1 MEVFRNSSL
10 KKFNTFNV
18 DEKAKVLVEIDRV
31 SDLFTFLS
39 KENQKDK
46 MLVLGGGSNILF
58 TKSYEG
64 IIISLKN
71 KGIELIDEDENN
83 ILVEISSG
91 ESWNDFVVW
100 AVENNFGG
108 VENLS
113 LIPGN
118 VGAAPIQNIGA
129 YGVELKDVFHSC
141 KGIMLDTLNE
151 FEFTKSDCEFN
162 YRSSIFKSTLKNKTI
177 ITSVKL
183 NLTKSKHNF
192 NIDYKELKENLLD
205 TELTIK
211 NISDQVIQIRKS
223 KLPDPKIFGNCGSF
237 FKNPII
243 NISRHESLLNKFPD
257 IPFFKIDNNNYKIS
271 AAWLIDQSDFKNK
284 KVKNVG
290 VYSNQPL
297 VIINHGNA
305 KGKDILDFAK
315 EIKETVIGNFDIEL
329 EEEVLI
335 L

>member
-1 MEVFRNSSL
+1 MKVYRNGSL
-10 KKFNTFNV
+10 KKFNTFSV
-18 DEKAKVLVEIDRV
+18 DERAKVLVEIDKV
-31 SDLFTFLS
+31 NDLPTFLS
-39 KENQKDK
+39 KENHKDK

-71 KGIELIDEDENN
+71 KGIELIEEDENN
-83 ILVEISSG
+83 VLIKISSG
-91 ESWNDFVVW
+91 ESWNDFVLW
-100 AVENNFGG
+100 AVKNNFGG

-141 KGIMLDTLNE
+141 KGIMLDSLNE
-151 FEFTKSDCEFN
+151 FELTKSECEFN
-162 YRSSIFKSTLKNKTI
+162 YRSSIFKSTYRNKTI

-183 NLTKSKHNF
+183 ILTKSKHNF
-192 NIDYKELKENLLD
+192 NINYKGLKENLLD
-205 TELTIK
+205 RELTLK
-211 NISDQVIQIRKS
+211 NISDQVIRIRKS
-223 KLPDPKIFGNCGSF
+223 KLPDPKAFGNCGSF
-237 FKNPII
+237 FKNPIVDTL
-243 NISRHESLLNKFPD
+243 RHEYLLNKFPG

-271 AAWLIDQSDFKNK
+271 AAWLIDQSNFKNK

-290 VYSNQPL
+290 VYTNQPL

-305 KGKDILDFAK
+305 KGKDILHFANEVK
-315 EIKETVIGNFDIEL
+315 DTVHRNFEIEL

>member
-1 MEVFRNSSL
+1 MEVFRNGSL

-31 SDLFTFLS
+31 SDLFTFLT

-71 KGIELIDEDENN
+71 KGIKLIDEDENN

-129 YGVELKDVFHSC
+129 YGVELKDVFYSC

-192 NIDYKELKENLLD
+192 NVDYKELKENILD

-243 NISRHESLLNKFPD
+243 NISRHESLINKFPD

>member
-1 MEVFRNSSL
+1 MKVYRNGSL
-10 KKFNTFNV
+10 KKFNTFSV
-18 DEKAKVLVEIDRV
+18 DERAKVLVEIDKV
-31 SDLFTFLS
+31 NDLPTFLS
-39 KENQKDK
+39 KENHKDK

-71 KGIELIDEDENN
+71 KGIELIEEDENN
-83 ILVEISSG
+83 VLIKISSG
-91 ESWNDFVVW
+91 ESWNDFVLW
-100 AVENNFGG
+100 AVKNNFGG

-141 KGIMLDTLNE
+141 KGIMLDSLNE
-151 FEFTKSDCEFN
+151 FELTKSECEFN
-162 YRSSIFKSTLKNKTI
+162 YRSSIFKSTYRNKTI

-183 NLTKSKHNF
+183 ILTKSKHNF
-192 NIDYKELKENLLD
+192 NIDYKGLKENLLD
-205 TELTIK
+205 RELTLK
-211 NISDQVIQIRKS
+211 NISDQVIRIRKS
-223 KLPDPKIFGNCGSF
+223 KLPDPKAFGNCGSF

-243 NISRHESLLNKFPD
+243 DNLRYEYLLNKFPG

-271 AAWLIDQSDFKNK
+271 AAWLIDQSNFKNK

-290 VYSNQPL
+290 VYTNQPL

-305 KGKDILDFAK
+305 KGKDILHFANEVK
-315 EIKETVIGNFDIEL
+315 DTVHRNFEIEL

>member
-1 MEVFRNSSL
+1 MKVYRNGSL
-10 KKFNTFNV
+10 KKFNTFSV
-18 DEKAKVLVEIDRV
+18 DERAKVLVEIDKV
-31 SDLFTFLS
+31 NDLPTFLS
-39 KENQKDK
+39 KENHKDK

-71 KGIELIDEDENN
+71 KGIELIEEDENN
-83 ILVEISSG
+83 VLIKISSG
-91 ESWNDFVVW
+91 ESWNDFVLW
-100 AVENNFGG
+100 AVKNNFGG

-141 KGIMLDTLNE
+141 KGIMLDSLNE
-151 FEFTKSDCEFN
+151 FELTKSECEFN
-162 YRSSIFKSTLKNKTI
+162 YRSSIFKSTYRNKTI

-183 NLTKSKHNF
+183 ILTKSKHNF
-192 NIDYKELKENLLD
+192 NIDYKGLKENLLD
-205 TELTIK
+205 RELTLK
-211 NISDQVIQIRKS
+211 NISDQVIRIRKS
-223 KLPDPKIFGNCGSF
+223 KLPDPKAFGNCGSF
-237 FKNPII
+237 FKNPIVDTL
-243 NISRHESLLNKFPD
+243 RHEYLLNKFPG

-290 VYSNQPL
+290 VYTNQPL

-305 KGKDILDFAK
+305 KGKDILHFAN
-315 EIKETVIGNFDIEL
+315 EIKDTVHRNFEIEL
-329 EEEVLI
+329 KEEVLI

>member
-1 MEVFRNSSL
+1 MKVYRNGSL
-10 KKFNTFNV
+10 KKFNTFSV
-18 DEKAKVLVEIDRV
+18 DERAKVLVEIDKV
-31 SDLFTFLS
+31 NDLPTFLS
-39 KENQKDK
+39 KENHKDK

-71 KGIELIDEDENN
+71 KGIELIEEDENN
-83 ILVEISSG
+83 VLIKISSG
-91 ESWNDFVVW
+91 ESWNDFVLW
-100 AVENNFGG
+100 AVKNNFGG

-141 KGIMLDTLNE
+141 KGIMLDSLNE
-151 FEFTKSDCEFN
+151 FELTKSECEFN
-162 YRSSIFKSTLKNKTI
+162 YRSSIFKSTYRNKTI

-183 NLTKSKHNF
+183 ILTKSKHNF
-192 NIDYKELKENLLD
+192 NIDYKGLKENLLD
-205 TELTIK
+205 RELTLK
-211 NISDQVIQIRKS
+211 NISDQVIRIRKS
-223 KLPDPKIFGNCGSF
+223 KLPDPKAFGNCGSF

-243 NISRHESLLNKFPD
+243 DNLRHEYLLNKFPG

-271 AAWLIDQSDFKNK
+271 AAWLIDQSNFKNK

-290 VYSNQPL
+290 VYTNQPL

-305 KGKDILDFAK
+305 KGKDILHFANEVK
-315 EIKETVIGNFDIEL
+315 DTVHRNFQIEL

>member
-1 MEVFRNSSL
+1 MEVFRNGSL

-18 DEKAKVLVEIDRV
+18 DEKAKVLVEINRV

-129 YGVELKDVFHSC
+129 YGVELKDVFYSC

-192 NIDYKELKENLLD
+192 NVDYKELKENLLD

>member
-1 MEVFRNSSL
+1 MEVFRNGSL

-18 DEKAKVLVEIDRV
+18 DEKAKVLVEINRV

-71 KGIELIDEDENN
+71 KGIKLIDEDENN

-129 YGVELKDVFHSC
+129 YGVELKDVFYSC

-243 NISRHESLLNKFPD
+243 NISRHESLINKFPD

>member
-1 MEVFRNSSL
+1 MEVLRNSSL

-31 SDLFTFLS
+31 SDLFTFLT

-71 KGIELIDEDENN
+71 KGIKLIDEDENN

-129 YGVELKDVFHSC
+129 YGVELKDVFYSC

-192 NIDYKELKENLLD
+192 NVDYKELKENLLD

-243 NISRHESLLNKFPD
+243 NISRHESLINKFPD

>member
-1 MEVFRNSSL
+1 MEVFRNGSL

-151 FEFTKSDCEFN
+151 FEFTKLDCEFN

>member
-1 MEVFRNSSL
+1 MEVFRNGSL

-31 SDLFTFLS
+31 SDLFTFLT

-71 KGIELIDEDENN
+71 KGIKLIDEDENN

-129 YGVELKDVFHSC
+129 YGVELKDVFYSC

-192 NIDYKELKENLLD
+192 NVDYKELKENLLD

-243 NISRHESLLNKFPD
+243 NISRHESLINKFPD

-305 KGKDILDFAK
+305 KGKDILHFAN
-315 EIKETVIGNFDIEL
+315 EIKGTVYGNFEIEL

>member
-1 MEVFRNSSL
+1 MEVFRNGSL

-18 DEKAKVLVEIDRV
+18 DEKAKVLVEINRV

-58 TKSYEG
+58 TKTYEG

-151 FEFTKSDCEFN
+151 FEFTKLDCEFN

-183 NLTKSKHNF
+183 NLTKSNHNY

-243 NISRHESLLNKFPD
+243 NISRHESLINKFPD

>member
-1 MEVFRNSSL
+1 MEVFRNGSL

-18 DEKAKVLVEIDRV
+18 DEKAKVLVEIDRIG
-31 SDLFTFLS
+31 DLFTFLT

>member
-1 MEVFRNSSL
+1 MEVFRNGSL

-18 DEKAKVLVEIDRV
+18 DEKAKVLVEINRV

-58 TKSYEG
+58 TKTYEG

-151 FEFTKSDCEFN
+151 FEFTKLDCEFN

-243 NISRHESLLNKFPD
+243 NISRYESLLNKFPD

>member
-1 MEVFRNSSL
+1 MEVFRNGSL

-18 DEKAKVLVEIDRV
+18 DEKAKVLVEINRV

-71 KGIELIDEDENN
+71 KGIKLIDEDENN

-151 FEFTKSDCEFN
+151 FEFTKLDCEFN

-192 NIDYKELKENLLD
+192 NVDYKELKENLLD

-243 NISRHESLLNKFPD
+243 NISRHESLINKFPD

>member
-1 MEVFRNSSL
+1 MKVYRNGSL
-10 KKFNTFNV
+10 KKFNTFSV
-18 DEKAKVLVEIDRV
+18 DERAKVLVEIDKV
-31 SDLFTFLS
+31 NDLPTFLS
-39 KENQKDK
+39 KENHKDK

-71 KGIELIDEDENN
+71 KGIELIEEDENN
-83 ILVEISSG
+83 VLIKISSG
-91 ESWNDFVVW
+91 ESWNDFVLW
-100 AVENNFGG
+100 AVKNNFGG

-141 KGIMLDTLNE
+141 KGIMLDSLNE
-151 FEFTKSDCEFN
+151 FELTKSECEFN
-162 YRSSIFKSTLKNKTI
+162 YRSSIFKSTYRNKTI

-183 NLTKSKHNF
+183 ILTKSKHNF
-192 NIDYKELKENLLD
+192 NIDYKGLKENLLD
-205 TELTIK
+205 RELTLK
-211 NISDQVIQIRKS
+211 NISDQVIRIRKS
-223 KLPDPKIFGNCGSF
+223 KLPDPKAFGNCGSF
-237 FKNPII
+237 FKNPIVDTL
-243 NISRHESLLNKFPD
+243 RHEYLLNKFPG

-271 AAWLIDQSDFKNK
+271 AAWLIDQSNFKNK

-290 VYSNQPL
+290 VYTNQPL

-305 KGKDILDFAK
+305 KGKDILHFAN
-315 EIKETVIGNFDIEL
+315 EIKDTVHRNFEIEL

>member
-1 MEVFRNSSL
+1 MEVFRNGSL

-58 TKSYEG
+58 TKTYEG

-129 YGVELKDVFHSC
+129 YGVELKDVFYSC

-243 NISRHESLLNKFPD
+243 NISRHESLINKFPD

>member
-1 MEVFRNSSL
+1 MKVYRNGSL
-10 KKFNTFNV
+10 KKFNTFSV
-18 DEKAKVLVEIDRV
+18 DERAKVLVEIDKV
-31 SDLFTFLS
+31 NDLPTFLS

-71 KGIELIDEDENN
+71 KGIELIDADENN
-83 ILVEISSG
+83 VLVEVSSG
-91 ESWNDFVVW
+91 ESWNDFVLW

-141 KGIMLDTLNE
+141 KGIMLDSLNE
-151 FEFTKSDCEFN
+151 FELTKSECEFN
-162 YRSSIFKSTLKNKTI
+162 YRSSIFKSTYRNKTI

-183 NLTKSKHNF
+183 ILTKSKHNF
-192 NIDYKELKENLLD
+192 NIDYKGLKENLLD
-205 TELTIK
+205 RELTLK
-211 NISDQVIQIRKS
+211 NISDQVIRIRKS
-223 KLPDPKIFGNCGSF
+223 KLPDPKAFGNCGSF

-243 NISRHESLLNKFPD
+243 DNLRHEYLLNKFPG

-271 AAWLIDQSDFKNK
+271 AAWLIDQSNFKNK

-290 VYSNQPL
+290 VYTNQPL

-305 KGKDILDFAK
+305 KGKDILHFANEVK
-315 EIKETVIGNFDIEL
+315 DTVHRNFQIEL

>member
-1 MEVFRNSSL
+1 MEVFRNGSL

-18 DEKAKVLVEIDRV
+18 DEKAKVLVEINRI

>member
-1 MEVFRNSSL
+1 MKVYRNGSL
-10 KKFNTFNV
+10 KKFNTFSV
-18 DEKAKVLVEIDRV
+18 DERAKVLVEIDKV
-31 SDLFTFLS
+31 SDLPTFLS

-71 KGIELIDEDENN
+71 KGIELIEEDENN
-83 ILVEISSG
+83 VLIKISSG
-91 ESWNDFVVW
+91 ESWNDFVLW
-100 AVENNFGG
+100 AVKNNFGG

-141 KGIMLDTLNE
+141 KGIMLDSLNE
-151 FEFTKSDCEFN
+151 FELTKSECEFN
-162 YRSSIFKSTLKNKTI
+162 YRSSIFKSTYRNKTI

-183 NLTKSKHNF
+183 ILTKSKHNF
-192 NIDYKELKENLLD
+192 NIDYKGLKENLLD
-205 TELTIK
+205 RELTLK
-211 NISDQVIQIRKS
+211 NISDQVIRIRKS
-223 KLPDPKIFGNCGSF
+223 KLPDPKAFGNCGSF
-237 FKNPII
+237 FKNPIVDTL
-243 NISRHESLLNKFPD
+243 RHEYLLNKFPG

-271 AAWLIDQSDFKNK
+271 AAWLIDQSNFKNK

-290 VYSNQPL
+290 VYTNQPL

-305 KGKDILDFAK
+305 KGKDILHFANEVK
-315 EIKETVIGNFDIEL
+315 DTVHRNFEIEL

>member
-1 MEVFRNSSL
+1 MEVFRNGSL

-18 DEKAKVLVEIDRV
+18 DEKAKVLVEINRV

>member
-1 MEVFRNSSL
+1 MEVFRNGSL

-18 DEKAKVLVEIDRV
+18 DEKAKVLVEINRV

-129 YGVELKDVFHSC
+129 YGVELKDVFYSC

>member
-1 MEVFRNSSL
+1 MEVFRNGSL

-18 DEKAKVLVEIDRV
+18 DEKAKVLVEINRV

-141 KGIMLDTLNE
+141 KGIMLDTLND

-183 NLTKSKHNF
+183 NLTKSNHNY

>member
-1 MEVFRNSSL
+1 MEVFRNGSL

-18 DEKAKVLVEIDRV
+18 DEKAKVLVEINRV

-58 TKSYEG
+58 TKTYEG

-129 YGVELKDVFHSC
+129 YGVELKDVFYSC

-192 NIDYKELKENLLD
+192 NVDYKELKENLLD

>member
-1 MEVFRNSSL
+1 MEVVRNGSL

-18 DEKAKVLVEIDRV
+18 DEKAKVLVEINRV

-58 TKSYEG
+58 TKTYEG

-151 FEFTKSDCEFN
+151 FEFTKLDCEFN

-243 NISRHESLLNKFPD
+243 NISRYESLLNKFPD

>member
-1 MEVFRNSSL
+1 MEVVRNGSL

-18 DEKAKVLVEIDRV
+18 DEKAKVLVEIDKV
-31 SDLFTFLS
+31 DDLFNFLS

-71 KGIELIDEDENN
+71 KGIELIDADENN
-83 ILVEISSG
+83 VLVEVSSG
-91 ESWNDFVVW
+91 ESWNDFVLW

-141 KGIMLDTLNE
+141 KGIMIDSLNE
-151 FEFTKSDCEFN
+151 FELTKEECEFN
-162 YRSSIFKSTLKNKTI
+162 YRSSIFKSIYKNKTI

-183 NLTKSKHNF
+183 ILTKSKHNF
-192 NIDYKELKENLLD
+192 NIEYKGLKEKLLGK
-205 TELTIK
+205 ELTIK
-211 NISDQVIQIRKS
+211 KISDQVIRIRKS
-223 KLPDPKIFGNCGSF
+223 KLPNPKSYGNCGSF
-237 FKNPII
+237 FKNPIV
-243 NISRHESLLNKFPD
+243 NISKHESLLNKFPD

-271 AAWLIDQSDFKNK
+271 AAWLIDQCNFKNK
-284 KVKNVG
+284 KINDVG

-305 KGKDILDFAK
+305 KGKDILHFAN
-315 EIKETVIGNFDIEL
+315 EIKGTVYGNFEIEL

>member
-1 MEVFRNSSL
+1 MEVFRNGSL

-18 DEKAKVLVEIDRV
+18 DEKAKVLVEINRI

-183 NLTKSKHNF
+183 NLTKSNHNY

>member
-1 MEVFRNSSL
+1 MKVYRNGSL
-10 KKFNTFNV
+10 KKFNTFSV
-18 DEKAKVLVEIDRV
+18 DERAKVLVEIDKV
-31 SDLFTFLS
+31 NDLPTFLS
-39 KENQKDK
+39 KENHKDK

-71 KGIELIDEDENN
+71 KGIELIEEDENN
-83 ILVEISSG
+83 VLIKISSG
-91 ESWNDFVVW
+91 ESWNDFVLW
-100 AVENNFGG
+100 AVKNNFGG

-141 KGIMLDTLNE
+141 KGIMLDSLNE
-151 FEFTKSDCEFN
+151 FELTKSECEFN
-162 YRSSIFKSTLKNKTI
+162 YRSSIFKSTYRNKTI

-183 NLTKSKHNF
+183 ILTKSKHNF
-192 NIDYKELKENLLD
+192 NIDYKGLKENLLD
-205 TELTIK
+205 RELTLK
-211 NISDQVIQIRKS
+211 NISDQVIRIRKS
-223 KLPDPKIFGNCGSF
+223 KLPDPKAFGNCGSF

-243 NISRHESLLNKFPD
+243 DNLRHEYLLNKFPG

-290 VYSNQPL
+290 VYTNQPL

-305 KGKDILDFAK
+305 KGKDILHFANEVK
-315 EIKETVIGNFDIEL
+315 DTVHRNFQIEL

>member
-1 MEVFRNSSL
+1 MEVVRNGSL

-18 DEKAKVLVEIDRV
+18 DEKAKVLVEIDKVR
-31 SDLFTFLS
+31 DLFTFLS

-71 KGIELIDEDENN
+71 KGIELIDADENN
-83 ILVEISSG
+83 VLVEVSSG
-91 ESWNDFVVW
+91 ESWNDFVLW

-129 YGVELKDVFHSC
+129 YGVELKNVFHSC
-141 KGIMLDTLNE
+141 KGIMIDSLNE
-151 FEFTKSDCEFN
+151 FELTKEECEFN
-162 YRSSIFKSTLKNKTI
+162 YRSSIFKSTYKNKTI

-183 NLTKSKHNF
+183 ILTKSKHNF
-192 NIDYKELKENLLD
+192 NIEYKGLKENLSGK
-205 TELTIK
+205 ELTIK
-211 NISDQVIQIRKS
+211 KISDQVIRIRKS
-223 KLPDPKIFGNCGSF
+223 KLPDPKYYGNCGSF
-237 FKNPII
+237 FKNTIV
-243 NISRHESLLNKFPD
+243 NILKHESLLNKFPD
-257 IPFFKIDNNNYKIS
+257 TPFFKIDNNNYKIS

-290 VYSNQPL
+290 VYTNQPL

-305 KGKDILDFAK
+305 KGKDILHFANEVK
-315 EIKETVIGNFDIEL
+315 DTVHRNFQIEL

>member
-1 MEVFRNSSL
+1 MEVFRNGSL

-18 DEKAKVLVEIDRV
+18 DEKAKVLVEINRV

-192 NIDYKELKENLLD
+192 NVDYKELKENLLD

-243 NISRHESLLNKFPD
+243 NISRHESLINKFPD

>member
-1 MEVFRNSSL
+1 MEVVRNGSL

-18 DEKAKVLVEIDRV
+18 DEKAKVLVEIDKV
-31 SDLFTFLS
+31 GDLFNFLS

-71 KGIELIDEDENN
+71 KGIKLIDEDENN

-113 LIPGN
+113 LVPGN

-129 YGVELKDVFHSC
+129 YGVELKDVFYSC

-192 NIDYKELKENLLD
+192 NVDYKELKENLLD

-243 NISRHESLLNKFPD
+243 NISRHESLINKFPD

>member
-1 MEVFRNSSL
+1 MEVFRNGSL

-18 DEKAKVLVEIDRV
+18 DEKAKVLVEINRV
-31 SDLFTFLS
+31 SDLFTFLT

-129 YGVELKDVFHSC
+129 YGVELKDVFYSC

-151 FEFTKSDCEFN
+151 FEFTKLDCEFN

-243 NISRHESLLNKFPD
+243 NISRHESLINKFPD

>member
-1 MEVFRNSSL
+1 MEVFRNGSL

-71 KGIELIDEDENN
+71 KGIKLIDEDENN

-129 YGVELKDVFHSC
+129 YGVELKDVFYSC

-192 NIDYKELKENLLD
+192 NVDYKELKENLLD

-243 NISRHESLLNKFPD
+243 NISRHESLINKFPD

>member
-1 MEVFRNSSL
+1 MEVFRNGSL

-18 DEKAKVLVEIDRV
+18 DEKAKVLVEINRV

-58 TKSYEG
+58 TKTYEG

-129 YGVELKDVFHSC
+129 YGVELKDVFYSC

-243 NISRHESLLNKFPD
+243 NISRHESLINKFPD

>member
-1 MEVFRNSSL
+1 MEVFRNGSL

-18 DEKAKVLVEIDRV
+18 DEKAKVLVEINRV
-31 SDLFTFLS
+31 SDLFTFLT

-71 KGIELIDEDENN
+71 KGIKLIDEDENN

-129 YGVELKDVFHSC
+129 YGVELKDVFYSC

-192 NIDYKELKENLLD
+192 NVDYKELKENLLD

-243 NISRHESLLNKFPD
+243 NISRHESLINKFPD

>member
-1 MEVFRNSSL
+1 MEVFRNGSL

-31 SDLFTFLS
+31 SDLFTFLT

-71 KGIELIDEDENN
+71 KGIKLIDEDENN

-243 NISRHESLLNKFPD
+243 NISRHESLINKFPD

>member
-1 MEVFRNSSL
+1 MKVYRNGSL
-10 KKFNTFNV
+10 KKFNTFSV
-18 DEKAKVLVEIDRV
+18 DERAKVLVEIDKV
-31 SDLFTFLS
+31 NDLPTFLS
-39 KENQKDK
+39 KENHKDK

-71 KGIELIDEDENN
+71 KGIELIEEDENN
-83 ILVEISSG
+83 VLIKISSG
-91 ESWNDFVVW
+91 ESWNDFVLW
-100 AVENNFGG
+100 AVKNNFGG

-141 KGIMLDTLNE
+141 KGIMLDSLNE
-151 FEFTKSDCEFN
+151 FELTKSECEFN
-162 YRSSIFKSTLKNKTI
+162 YRSSIFKSTYRNKTI

-183 NLTKSKHNF
+183 ILTKSKHNF
-192 NIDYKELKENLLD
+192 NIDYKGLKDNLLD
-205 TELTIK
+205 SELTLK
-211 NISDQVIQIRKS
+211 NISDQVIRIRKS
-223 KLPDPKIFGNCGSF
+223 KLPDPKAFGNCGSF
-237 FKNPII
+237 FKNPIVDTL
-243 NISRHESLLNKFPD
+243 RHEYLLNKFPG

-290 VYSNQPL
+290 VYTNQPL

-305 KGKDILDFAK
+305 KGKDILHFANEVK
-315 EIKETVIGNFDIEL
+315 DTVHRNFQIEL

>member
-1 MEVFRNSSL
+1 MEVFRNGSL

-141 KGIMLDTLNE
+141 KGIMLDTLSE

-243 NISRHESLLNKFPD
+243 NISRHESLINKFPD

-315 EIKETVIGNFDIEL
+315 EIKQTVIGNFDVEL

>member
-1 MEVFRNSSL
+1 MEVFRNGSL

-31 SDLFTFLS
+31 SDLFTFLT

-71 KGIELIDEDENN
+71 KGIKLIDEDENN

-129 YGVELKDVFHSC
+129 YGVELKDVFYSC

-192 NIDYKELKENLLD
+192 NVDYKELKENLLD

-243 NISRHESLLNKFPD
+243 NISRHESLINKFPD

-315 EIKETVIGNFDIEL
+315 EIKETVIGKFDIEL